1 MTGSV
6 TNIWLHSTKYQLHKS
21 KQLWTGCCQHL
32 VPCSSWRTTTIYPVL
47 SNNDLSKVNKCY
59 QTTVNAIYNIQIQFP
74 WNGWGGR
81 PNHYIISAVRC
92 NKNPIVY
99 ASFSTFQTSSPP
111 YSQLLLPII
120 LLPPFSCSVSS
131 ISTNTVLPA
140 HTNTSLSTNQCVYTT
155 PSSIYHSLTTSQIPF
170 VSPKPPK
177 ILASFLSRPSSFIF
191 TP

>member
-47 SNNDLSKVNKCY
+47 SNNDLSKVNKRY

-120 LLPPFSCSVSS
+120 LLPPFSCCFQYFHQHCSS
-131 ISTNTVLPA
+131 SPHKYL
-140 HTNTSLSTNQCVYTT
+140 SLN
-155 PSSIYHSLTTSQIPF
+155 
-170 VSPKPPK
+170 
-177 ILASFLSRPSSFIF
+177 
-191 TP
+191 

>member
-81 PNHYIISAVRC
+81 PNHYIISTVRC

-120 LLPPFSCSVSS
+120 LLPPFSFPVFPPTLFFQPTQIPLSQLTSVS
-131 ISTNTVLPA
+131 TQHLPP
-140 HTNTSLSTNQCVYTT
+140 YTT
-155 PSSIYHSLTTSQIPF
+155 ALPLLKYHS
-170 VSPKPPK
+170 
-177 ILASFLSRPSSFIF
+177 
-191 TP
+191 